1 MERNALFFL
10 KVRHRKRPSWTESRS
25 WLHPRSFRSWAGST
39 AVRTF
44 PRAVP
49 PPLKPLE
56 LPIDLSEVRGQRR
69 ARRALEIAAAGG
81 HNLLLIGPPGC
92 GKTMLASRLPTI
104 LPRVTRE
111 EAIQITRIHSVA
123 GLVPSGEGIAS
134 QRPFRAPHHSISNAG
149 LMGNAKLQ
157 PGEVSLAHNGVLFL
171 DEVAEFRSQ
180 RPRITARTA

>member
-1 MERNALFFL
+1 MAARKHGAKRIVLPEGSASEAAVVDGIEVLAASSLFQ
-10 KVRHRKRPSWTESRS
+10 VMG
-25 WLHPRSFRSWAGST
+25 WLDGSSDL
-39 AVRTF
+39 

-81 HNLLLIGPPGC
+81 HNLLLMGPPGC

-123 GLVPSGEGIAS
+123 GLFSGKAS
-134 QRPFRAPHHSISNAG
+134 HPNAPF
-149 LMGNAKLQ
+149 
-157 PGEVSLAHNGVLFL
+157 AHPTT
-171 DEVAEFRSQ
+171 RSQ
-180 RPRITARTA
+180 MQG